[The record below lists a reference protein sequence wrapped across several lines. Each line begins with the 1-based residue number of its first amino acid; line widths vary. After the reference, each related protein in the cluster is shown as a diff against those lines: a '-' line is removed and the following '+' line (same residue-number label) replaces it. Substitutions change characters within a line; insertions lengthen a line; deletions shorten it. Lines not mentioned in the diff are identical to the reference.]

1 MGKLAE
7 MFGSS
12 VVVVMAVIYSV
23 SHISGAVFSGLRD
36 ETLDLALSLVVPGY
50 GAYITVD
57 YLFLDDGSSNAAKIF
72 DEGVLGDL
80 RNKRLFVE
88 YCMEGAEVVAKT
100 TNSEAYDAISAT
112 GSWKM
117 FTRTYCEC
125 WHVEASQEVDNTEE
139 LSTSET
145 AQINAICMART
156 LKHMD
161 S

>member
-1 MGKLAE
+1 MGKLTE
-7 MFGSS
+7 IFGTS
-12 VVVVMAVIYSV
+12 VVVVMAVIYSL

-36 ETLDLALSLVVPGY
+36 DTTDLILSLAIPGY

-57 YLFLDDGSSNAAKIF
+57 YLFLDDGYSNAAKKF
-72 DEGVLGDL
+72 DGGVLGDL

-88 YCMEGAEVVAKT
+88 YCMEGADLVAKT
-100 TNSEAYDAISAT
+100 TNSEAYDTISAT

-145 AQINAICMART
+145 AQINAICMTRT